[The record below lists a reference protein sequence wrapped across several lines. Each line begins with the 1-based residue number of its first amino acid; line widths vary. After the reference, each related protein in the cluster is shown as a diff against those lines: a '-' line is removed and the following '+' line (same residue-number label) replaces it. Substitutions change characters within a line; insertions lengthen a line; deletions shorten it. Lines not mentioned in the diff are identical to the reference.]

1 VLYDAEGDFD
11 RTATGSA
18 FNLKA
23 PSFQLDLL
31 DTTLVARTVEDRGR
45 QWNAEKPYR
54 S

>member
-1 VLYDAEGDFD
+1 M
-11 RTATGSA
+11 A
-18 FNLKA
+18 FKHMLMWIGQAKVR
-23 PSFQLDLL
+23 PVVDLL